1 MRGIFI
7 RSLVCLLT
15 IFIFVGCNQAQSK
28 NPTPAA
34 EGVSQD
40 STVYKWNYKS
50 QKTGEGKY
58 DLIFSTK
65 GEKDWQL
72 YSPNQEFDGK
82 KSAKL
87 EFKDSNIIVENV
99 NEVGEAKV
107 FLSPIFEDTVK
118 VYEGQAELKIPI
130 SIAGPV
136 PAKLQGKLSYSYG
149 NNDAFETEFINFNV
163 AMEGGVETTTIIKIP
178 SIDIKSPTSSCG
190 DDGTSDKSIF
200 SIFLLGLL
208 GGLIALLT
216 PCVFPMIPVTV
227 SYFTNKSHNK
237 KRGKTNATL
246 YGLFIFLIYVLITIP
261 FHLAND
267 TISPEIF
274 NNISTNIWLN
284 LLFFVVFVV
293 FAISF
298 FGFFEIGLPSSF
310 ANKAHSKSG
319 HGNIGGIFFMAGT
332 LAIVSFSC
340 TGPILGTL
348 LVGVADQGAWPL
360 TAGAAGFGIALGL
373 PFALFAMFPNW
384 LKSLPKS
391 GGWMTNVK
399 VVLGF
404 IELALAVKFLSN
416 ADLVKQWGLLK
427 REVFIGL
434 WVIISF
440 LTVLYLLGKIKFPHS
455 GAIKKLSFTR
465 IFFIFFFTAIGIY
478 LIPGLTNSKA
488 ANLKLISGF
497 PPPLC
502 YTVYKHPV
510 NCTEK
515 YEPIKDYNMA
525 LERAKNE
532 NKPVLIDFTGW
543 ACVNCRRM
551 EEKVWTNK
559 IVDSLMRNEFVVVS
573 LYVDERRPLSLTEQ
587 TVYKTSTGQEKSI
600 STVGDKWSTFQTE
613 NFGATSQPQY
623 AIISADQIALTK
635 TKYYTPDADKFI
647 EWLECGIE
655 TYKKN
660 KK

>member
-1 MRGIFI
+1 MRVVLTRVFGCFLLFI
-7 RSLVCLLT
+7 S
-15 IFIFVGCNQAQSK
+15 IASFA
-28 NPTPAA
+28 
-34 EGVSQD
+34 QD
-40 STVYKWNYKS
+40 SSVYKWNYKS
-50 QKTGEGKY
+50 KKTGEGKY
-58 DLIFSTK
+58 DLIFSTH
-65 GEKDWQL
+65 GAVGWQL
-72 YSPNQEFDGK
+72 YAPNQEFDGVK
-82 KSAKL
+82 TVELKFA
-87 EFKDSNIIVENV
+87 DSSIIVE
-99 NEVGEAKV
+99 KV
-107 FLSPIFEDTVK
+107 FSETGDPKNFSSPFFTNTIVK
-118 VYEGQAELKIPI
+118 VYEGPTEWKIPI
-130 SIAGPV
+130 SINGKV
-136 PAKLQGKLSYSYG
+136 PLKLIGKLSYFYG
-149 NNDAFETEFINFNV
+149 NNEAFNPEFIDFNV
-163 AMEGGVETTTIIKIP
+163 AMEGGVETTTVIKVP
-178 SIDIKSPTSSCG
+178 SIDIKNPVSPCG
-190 DDGTSDKSIF
+190 DDGTADKSIF

-208 GGLIALLT
+208 GGLIALFT

-237 KRGKTNATL
+237 KRGITNAVM
-246 YGLFIFLIYVLITIP
+246 YGLFIFFIYVLITIP

-274 NNISTNIWLN
+274 NNISTNVWLN
-284 LLFFVVFVV
+284 LLFFVVFLV

-298 FGFFEIGLPSSF
+298 FGYFEIGLPSHF

-319 HGNIGGIFFMAGT
+319 HGSIGGIFFMAGT

-348 LVGVADQGAWPL
+348 LVGVAEQGAWPL

-427 REVFIGL
+427 REIFIGL

-440 LTVLYLLGKIKFPHS
+440 LTVLYLLGRIKFPHS
-455 GAIKKLSFTR
+455 VRLKRISFAR
-465 IFFIFFFTAIGIY
+465 IFFIFVFTAICIY
-478 LIPGLTNSKA
+478 LIPGLTNSKS

-502 YTVYKHPV
+502 YSVYKHPV
-510 NCTEK
+510 NCAEK
-515 YEPIKDYNMA
+515 YEPIKDYNRA
-525 LERAKNE
+525 LERASKE

-573 LYVDERRPLSLTEQ
+573 LYVDDRRPLPLTEQ
-587 TVYKTSTGQEKSI
+587 TIFKTPDSTQKSI
-600 STVGDKWSTFQTE
+600 ITIGDKWSTFQTQ

-647 EWLECGIE
+647 EWLKCGID

>member
-1 MRGIFI
+1 MRVIVTRFFCCLLIFI
-7 RSLVCLLT
+7 S
-15 IFIFVGCNQAQSK
+15 IASF
-28 NPTPAA
+28 
-34 EGVSQD
+34 SQD
-40 STVYKWNYKS
+40 SAVYKWNYKS

-58 DLIFSTK
+58 ELIFSTN
-65 GEKDWQL
+65 GITGWQL
-72 YSPNQEFDGK
+72 YAPDQELGGVKTVELKF
-82 KSAKL
+82 A
-87 EFKDSNIIVENV
+87 DSSISVEKGFSTT
-99 NEVGEAKV
+99 GESRSFASS
-107 FLSPIFEDTVK
+107 FFENTTVK
-118 VYEGQAELKIPI
+118 VYEGLTEWKIPI
-130 SIAGPV
+130 IINGKV
-136 PAKLQGKLSYSYG
+136 PAKLQGKLSYFYG
-149 NNDAFETEFINFNV
+149 NNEAFNSEFLDFNV
-163 AMEGGVETTTIIKIP
+163 EMEGGVETTTIIKIP
-178 SIDIKSPTSSCG
+178 SIDIKNPTSSCG
-190 DDGTSDKSIF
+190 DDGTTGKSIF
-200 SIFLLGLL
+200 TIFLLGLV

-237 KRGKTNATL
+237 KRGKTNAIL

-284 LLFFVVFVV
+284 LLFFVIFVV

-298 FGFFEIGLPSSF
+298 FGFFEIGLPSSI

-360 TAGAAGFGIALGL
+360 TAGAAGFGIALGF

-427 REVFIGL
+427 REIFIGL
-434 WVIISF
+434 WVVISF
-440 LTVLYLLGKIKFPHS
+440 LTVLYLLGKIKFPHT
-455 GAIKKLSFTR
+455 GTIKKVSFTR

-478 LIPGLTNSKA
+478 LVPGLTNSKS
-488 ANLKLISGF
+488 ANLTLISGF

-502 YTVYKHPV
+502 YSVYKHPV
-510 NCTEK
+510 NCAEK
-515 YEPIKDYNMA
+515 YEPIKDYNRA

-551 EEKVWTNK
+551 EEKVWTNRT
-559 IVDSLMRNEFVVVS
+559 VDSLMRNEFVVVS
-573 LYVDERRPLSLTEQ
+573 LYVDERRPLPLTEQ

-600 STVGDKWSTFQTE
+600 ITVGDKWATFQTE

-647 EWLECGIE
+647 EWLQCGIE
-655 TYKKN
+655 TYRKN

>member
-1 MRGIFI
+1 MRVIVTRFFCCF
-7 RSLVCLLT
+7 L
-15 IFIFVGCNQAQSK
+15 IFVSV
-28 NPTPAA
+28 TSF
-34 EGVSQD
+34 SQD
-40 STVYKWNYKS
+40 SAVYKWNYKS
-50 QKTGEGKY
+50 QRTADGKY
-58 DLIFSTK
+58 ELIFSTN
-65 GEKDWQL
+65 GITGWQL
-72 YSPNQEFDGK
+72 YAPGQELGGVKTVELKFADSSISVEKGFSTTGES
-82 KSAKL
+82 KSFASS
-87 EFKDSNIIVENV
+87 FFENT
-99 NEVGEAKV
+99 
-107 FLSPIFEDTVK
+107 TVK
-118 VYEGQAELKIPI
+118 VYEGLTEWKIPI
-130 SIAGPV
+130 SISGKV
-136 PAKLQGKLSYSYG
+136 PAKLQGKLSYFYG
-149 NNDAFETEFINFNV
+149 NNEAFNSDFLNFNV
-163 AMEGGVETTTIIKIP
+163 EMEGGVETTTIIKIP
-178 SIDIKSPTSSCG
+178 SIDIKNPTSPCG

-200 SIFLLGLL
+200 TIFLLGLV

-237 KRGKTNATL
+237 KRGKTNAIL

-360 TAGAAGFGIALGL
+360 TAGAAGFGIALGF

-416 ADLVKQWGLLK
+416 ADLVKQWGILK
-427 REVFIGL
+427 REIFIGL

-455 GAIKKLSFTR
+455 GPIKKVSFTR

-478 LIPGLTNSKA
+478 LIPGLTNSKS

-502 YTVYKHPV
+502 YTIYKHPV
-510 NCTEK
+510 NCAEK
-515 YEPIKDYNMA
+515 YEPIKDYNRA

-532 NKPVLIDFTGW
+532 SKPVLIDFTGW

-551 EEKVWTNK
+551 EEKVWTNR

-573 LYVDERRPLSLTEQ
+573 LYVDERRALPLTEQ

-600 STVGDKWSTFQTE
+600 ITVGDKWATFQTE

-655 TYKKN
+655 TFKKN
-660 KK
+660 KN